1 MSGLAKRIIPC
12 LDILGGR
19 VVKGVNFK
27 NLVDSGDPAEL
38 ARRYEAEGA
47 DEIALLDI
55 SATLEDRKTA
65 LETVRRVRL
74 AVSIP
79 LSVGGGIRTVDDGE
93 RLLNAGADRVSVNSA
108 AVRNPEILSLLA
120 ERFGVQCVI
129 AAIDAKSVTAPQ
141 IADGKGGRV
150 WEVMIDAGKTATGL
164 DAVAW
169 ASACANRGAGEILL
183 TSIDRDGTGT
193 GYDCALLEAV
203 AKAAGI
209 PVIASGGAS
218 RPEHFLEGL
227 TAGAQAVL
235 AAGVFHRH
243 ERTIEEIKGYLKKN
257 GMEVRL

>member
-19 VVKGVNFK
+19 VVKGINFK

-55 SATLEDRKTA
+55 SATLEDRTTA
-65 LETVRRVRL
+65 LEAVRRVRL

-79 LSVGGGIRTVDDGE
+79 LSVGGGIRTVEDGE

-129 AAIDAKSVTAPQ
+129 AAIDAKSVAASHLTG
-141 IADGKGGRV
+141 GKAGLA

-169 ASACANRGAGEILL
+169 AKACANRGAGEILL

-203 AKAAGI
+203 TTAASI
-209 PVIASGGAS
+209 PIIASGGAS
-218 RPEHFLEGL
+218 LPEHFLEGL
-227 TAGAQAVL
+227 NSGAQAVL
-235 AAGVFHRH
+235 AAGVFHRR
-243 ERTIEEIKGYLKKN
+243 ERTIQEIKEYLKKN
-257 GMEVRL
+257 GTEVRL

>member
-19 VVKGVNFK
+19 VVKGVNFQ
-27 NLVDSGDPAEL
+27 NLVDAGDPAEL

-55 SATLEDRKTA
+55 SATIEDRKTA
-65 LETVRRVRL
+65 LETVTRVRL

-108 AVRNPEILSLLA
+108 AVRNPEILSVLA

-129 AAIDAKSVTAPQ
+129 AAIDAKSLATQPETSKSPA
-141 IADGKGGRV
+141 R

-164 DAVAW
+164 DAVQW
-169 ASACANRGAGEILL
+169 AATCAYRGAGEILL
-183 TSIDRDGTGT
+183 TSIDRDGTGL
-193 GYDCALLEAV
+193 GYDCELLEQIART
-203 AKAAGI
+203 AGI

-218 RPEHFLEGL
+218 LPEHFLAGL
-227 TAGAQAVL
+227 TAGAQALL
-235 AAGVFHRH
+235 AAGVFHRN
-243 ERTIEEIKGYLKKN
+243 ERSIKEIKVYLQQH